1 MNTARLIQD
10 LEKKLDFYE
19 NPNRGGPD
27 VITPLHSN
35 IAELLAA
42 GNVYPRVLNRATV
55 LGLLQGQAT
64 WLHDEEGWQALKNP
78 VPLAELEQQRV
89 VTFKSGLLEV
99 VRPVPVAD
107 DMPQKL
113 KQQLA
118 TVASLY
124 DIKHGGDGW
133 VAPHV
138 RVDECC
144 VTEVGYLQACHKLS
158 ASYGGYEVSFEDEDL
173 VGVGTLLWEQLRRS
187 RANTEVAFE
196 EWWLKMVLAYRRPYV
211 FHLKFRST
219 QARKDFLAGAFQYV
233 MADDSLHDS
242 WEQCAADIA
251 LSENRMNAIVRPA
264 RRDSD
269 EVRTGSVASE
279 QEAYCPALDLS
290 QLDDVI
296 ERYRR
301 LPNERV
307 FDCFQWWKEARN
319 YYDYET
325 THHLV
330 EGIVKYE
337 CEDGARRDSFPYT
350 RLLLQHSTQAP
361 HLAEILFR
369 KIHSSRY
376 ACLLL
381 CNRATSHIGLIQIHG
396 WLHRASQRLSN
407 RYDYD
412 RAWQQFVFA
421 QALEV
426 YAIAHDEPID
436 AEATRDTV
444 LAIAEVFAWMAERET
459 ASHAEGKGL
468 LPGLKQAVERM
479 EYRGPEDGRASRLFK
494 DHCHLAADFL
504 VAGRKRLGGR
514 YDELPVAEWM
524 FSFWCIEVL
533 SEGDTGSDARKRA
546 GVEQVATLLVKDY
559 LRHLKQRFTSAHI
572 GIDDGPV
579 FDSFDWS
586 GLLRCCNERLRRRV
600 IHAFDDLLAHDTG
613 ATEESHRGLFGAVR
627 THLRF
632 LLRLVVDADPHC
644 KKDVFDALLCLIQD
658 FGFAADRLAGVF
670 EVFNDS
676 VGHSKVQ
683 LWARV
688 CQASNVFT
696 EDDFTKFLRV
706 LQERPTPLGGWL
718 ELYEATRS
726 FARKSR
732 ILEQLATLDFE
743 AERIVWI
750 PEISRVAVMAA
761 NAGQLKLAQRLVK
774 YGASCK
780 RSHSSVSFEPLDEL
794 IALKAIADDAALND
808 KERIAKLDAFLDDA
822 TEVSDEVS
830 RYARQL
836 MANCYLRIDAQR
848 AFYLFDA
855 LLKERRQIT
864 YATGRLKASRA
875 LAEREGVNKV
885 GSESWQR
892 YEQWRE
898 VYRAVESQH
907 VGVLDFEEALWLLLE
922 CKQWQEFDCIWCEV
936 PERFLLSCEL
946 AHVRCA
952 YLQEQGRVEEALT
965 YLHEVEKLHVELP
978 AEQKQAFEALER
990 DLRKNNALRLKRS
1003 PYVIDLYIKP
1013 NHTQARVMWQEIRA
1027 LPPHEQSLVFGQAE
1041 QGDTLEAFLANN
1053 LYGVTQELLARKNNL
1068 YRPTDGDAPM
1078 SIDQENMINDWLT
1091 SLLGHRLDYLSWTVK
1106 DQARVGSSAS
1116 KKGVGEIDG
1125 GIYVGT
1131 NCISIVE
1138 AFRLRSFERKTVEDH
1153 LNKVAGYNS
1162 LGVTSIAIV
1171 VYSTGNFRRLCSEY
1185 ERWVN
1190 ETIYAGFDSRG
1201 TLTLD
1206 KEHPH
1211 FRGYRE
1217 TRPVNGSAVHIYH
1230 YLLDL
1235 HLDLADDSH
1244 EGMRPAKSSTQPRK
1258 AKTWCAL
1265 EF

>member
-19 NPNRGGPD
+19 SPNWGGPD

-64 WLHDEEGWQALKNP
+64 WLHDEEGWQALKDP

-138 RVDECC
+138 RVDECY
-144 VTEVGYLQACHKLS
+144 VTELGYLQACHKLS

-173 VGVGTLLWEQLRRS
+173 VGVGTLLWEQLRAS
-187 RANTEVAFE
+187 RVNPEVAFE
-196 EWWLKMVLAYRRPYV
+196 EWWLKMVLAYRQPYV
-211 FHLKFRST
+211 FHLKFRSA
-219 QARKDFLAGAFQYV
+219 QAREDFLACAFQYV
-233 MADDSLHDS
+233 MADDSLQDT

-251 LSENRMNAIVRPA
+251 LSPNRMNAIVRTA

-269 EVRTGSVASE
+269 EVLIGSVASE

-290 QLDDVI
+290 QLDEVI
-296 ERYRR
+296 ERYRH
-301 LPNERV
+301 LPNERI
-307 FDCFQWWKEARN
+307 FDCFQWWRETSD
-319 YYDYET
+319 YYEYGT

-330 EGIVKYE
+330 AGIVKYE
-337 CEDGARRDSFPYT
+337 CEEGAGRDSSPYT

-369 KIHSSRY
+369 KIHSSHY

-381 CNRATSHIGLIQIHG
+381 RDRATSHIGLIQIHE
-396 WLHRASQRLSN
+396 WLHRAAQRLSH

-412 RAWQQFVFA
+412 MAWQQLVFA

-426 YAIAHDEPID
+426 YAIAHDETID
-436 AEATRDTV
+436 AEAARDTV

-459 ASHAEGKGL
+459 ASHAESKGL
-468 LPGLKQAVERM
+468 LPGFKQAVERM

-504 VAGRKRLGGR
+504 VSRRKRLWDR
-514 YDELPVAEWM
+514 NDELPVAEWM
-524 FSFWCIEVL
+524 FSFWCIQAL

-546 GVEQVATLLVKDY
+546 EVATLLANDY
-559 LRHLKQRFTSAHI
+559 LRHLKQRFGSARVS
-572 GIDDGPV
+572 IDDGPV

-586 GLLRCCNERLRRRV
+586 GLLRCCNERLRRTV
-600 IHAFDDLLAHDTG
+600 IHAFDGLLAHDAG
-613 ATEESHRGLFGAVR
+613 ATEEAHRGLFGAVR

-632 LLRLVVDADPHC
+632 LLRLVVDADPQC
-644 KKDVFDALLCLIQD
+644 RKDVFDALLCLIQD

-683 LWARV
+683 LWSRV
-688 CQASNVFT
+688 CQASNLFP
-696 EDDFTKFLRV
+696 EDDFTKFLGV
-706 LQERPTPLGGWL
+706 LQDRPTPLGGWL

-726 FARKSR
+726 SARKSR
-732 ILEQLATLDFE
+732 ILEQVATLDFE
-743 AERIVWI
+743 SERIVWI

-780 RSHSSVSFEPLDEL
+780 RSHSSVSFEPLDQL
-794 IALKAIADDAALND
+794 IELKAIADDATLND
-808 KERIAKLDAFLDDA
+808 KERIARLDAFLDDA
-822 TEVSDEVS
+822 TQASDEVS

-836 MANCYLRIDAQR
+836 MATCYLSIDAQR
-848 AFYLFDA
+848 AFNLFDA
-855 LLKERRQIT
+855 LLKVQRQISC
-864 YATGRLKASRA
+864 ATGRLKASRA
-875 LAEREGVNKV
+875 LAEKEGASKV

-892 YEQWRE
+892 YVQWRE
-898 VYRAVESQH
+898 VYRAVESQD
-907 VGVLDFEEALWLLLE
+907 VGALDFEEALGLLLE
-922 CKQWQEFDCIWCEV
+922 CKQWQEFDCIWRDV

-946 AHVRCA
+946 VHVRCV
-952 YLQEQGRVEEALT
+952 YLQEQGQVEEALAH
-965 YLHEVEKLHVELP
+965 LHEVEKLHVELP
-978 AEQKQAFEALER
+978 AEQKEAFEMLAM
-990 DLRKNNALRLKRS
+990 DLRKNNASRLKRS
-1003 PYVIDLYIKP
+1003 RDVIDLYIKP
-1013 NHTQARVMWQEIRA
+1013 DHTHARVMWQEIRA
-1027 LPPHEQSLVFGQAE
+1027 LAPHDQSLVFGQAE
-1041 QGDTLEAFLANN
+1041 NEDALEQFIASNIH
-1053 LYGVTQELLARKNNL
+1053 GVTQELLIRKNNL
-1068 YRPTDGDAPM
+1068 YRPTDRDERTV
-1078 SIDQENMINDWLT
+1078 IDQENMINDWLT
-1091 SLLGHRLDYLSWTVK
+1091 SLLGQRLDYLGWTVK
-1106 DQARVGSSAS
+1106 DQPRVGSSAS
-1116 KKGVGEIDG
+1116 KNGVGEIDG

-1131 NCISIVE
+1131 HCISIVE
-1138 AFRLRSFERKTVEDH
+1138 AFRLRSFERKTIEDH

-1162 LGVTSIAIV
+1162 PGVTSIAIV
-1171 VYSTGNFRRLCSEY
+1171 IYSTGNFLHLCTEY
-1185 ERWVN
+1185 ARCIDR
-1190 ETIYAGFDSRG
+1190 TPYSGFESQG

-1206 KEHPH
+1206 KERPH
-1211 FRGYRE
+1211 LKVYRE
-1217 TRPVNGSAVHIYH
+1217 TRPVKGSDVHIYH

-1235 HLDLADDSH
+1235 QLGLADGSH
-1244 EGMRPAKSSTQPRK
+1244 EAPAATS
-1258 AKTWCAL
+1258 
-1265 EF
+1265 

>member
-1 MNTARLIQD
+1 MARLIQD

-19 NPNRGGPD
+19 RQNQGEPD
-27 VITPLHSN
+27 VITPLHGY

-42 GNVYPRVLNRATV
+42 GTVYPRVLNRTTV
-55 LGLLQGQAT
+55 FGLLQEQAT
-64 WLHDEEGWQALKNP
+64 WLHDEEGWQALKDP

-89 VTFKSGLLEV
+89 LTFKNGLLEV

-144 VTEVGYLQACHKLS
+144 VTEVGYLQTCHKLS
-158 ASYGGYEVSFEDEDL
+158 ASHGGYEVSFEDEDL
-173 VGVGTLLWEQLRRS
+173 VGVGTLLWEQLRAS
-187 RANTEVAFE
+187 RANPEVAFE
-196 EWWLKMVLAYRRPYV
+196 EWWLKMVLAYSQPFV
-211 FHLKFRST
+211 FHLKFRSA
-219 QARKDFLAGAFQYV
+219 QAREDFLAGAFQYV
-233 MADDSLHDS
+233 MADDSLQDS
-242 WEQCAADIA
+242 WEQCAADIV
-251 LSENRMNAIVRPA
+251 LSANSLNAIVRPA
-264 RRDSD
+264 RESVDAS
-269 EVRTGSVASE
+269 TGSAARK
-279 QEAYCPALDLS
+279 QQAYCSALDLS
-290 QLDDVI
+290 QLDEVI
-296 ERYRR
+296 ERYRH
-301 LPNERV
+301 LPNVRF
-307 FDCFQWWKEARN
+307 FDCFQWWREAGD
-319 YYDYET
+319 YYDYGT

-330 EGIVKYE
+330 AGIVKYE
-337 CEDGARRDSFPYT
+337 CEEGVRRDSFPYT
-350 RLLLQHSTQAP
+350 RLLLKHSTQAP

-381 CNRATSHIGLIQIHG
+381 CDRATSHIGLIQIHE
-396 WLHRASQRLSN
+396 WLHRAAQRLSD

-412 RAWQQFVFA
+412 SAWQQLVFA

-436 AEATRDTV
+436 AEAAMETV
-444 LAIAEVFAWMAERET
+444 LAIAEVFAWLAEREA

-468 LPGLKQAVERM
+468 LPGLKQAVERI
-479 EYRGPEDGRASRLFK
+479 EYRGPEDGRASLLFK
-494 DHCHLAADFL
+494 NHCHLAADFL
-504 VAGRKRLGGR
+504 VTRREQLWDR
-514 YDELPVAEWM
+514 YDELPIAEWM
-524 FSFWCIEVL
+524 FSFWCIESL
-533 SEGDTGSDARKRA
+533 SEGYTGSDVRKRA
-546 GVEQVATLLVKDY
+546 GVEQVVTLLINDY
-559 LRHLKQRFTSAHI
+559 LRHLKQRFSSAHI
-572 GIDDGPV
+572 SIDDGPV

-586 GLLRCCNERLRRRV
+586 GLLRCCNERQRRTV
-600 IHAFDDLLAHDTG
+600 IHAFDGLLAHDAG
-613 ATEESHRGLFGAVR
+613 ATEETHRGLFGAVR

-632 LLRLVVDADPHC
+632 LLRLVVDADSHC
-644 KKDVFDALLCLIQD
+644 KKDVFDALLGLIQD

-696 EDDFTKFLRV
+696 EDGFTKFLGV

-726 FARKSR
+726 SARKSR
-732 ILEQLATLDFE
+732 ILEQLATLDYE

-750 PEISRVAVMAA
+750 PEIFRVAVMAA

-794 IALKAIADDAALND
+794 IALKAIADEAALND

-836 MANCYLRIDAQR
+836 MANCYLRVDAQR

-907 VGVLDFEEALWLLLE
+907 VGVLDFEEALGLLLE

-946 AHVRCA
+946 THVRCA
-952 YLQEQGRVEEALT
+952 YLQAQGRVEEALT

-978 AEQKQAFEALER
+978 AEQKQAFEALES

-1053 LYGVTQELLARKNNL
+1053 LYGVAQELLTRKNNL

-1138 AFRLRSFERKTVEDH
+1138 AFRLRRFERKTVEGH

-1171 VYSTGNFRRLCSEY
+1171 VYSTGNFRCLCSEY

-1211 FRGYRE
+1211 LRGYRE

-1235 HLDLADDSH
+1235 RLDSADDSH
-1244 EGMRPAKSSTQPRK
+1244 EAPAATHRGN
-1258 AKTWCAL
+1258 
-1265 EF
+1265 

>member
-1 MNTARLIQD
+1 MDTARLIQD

-19 NPNRGGPD
+19 RQNQGEPD
-27 VITPLHSN
+27 VITPLHGY

-42 GNVYPRVLNRATV
+42 GAVYPRVLNRTTV
-55 LGLLQGQAT
+55 LGLLQEQAT
-64 WLHDEEGWQALKNP
+64 WLHDEEGWQALKDP

-99 VRPVPVAD
+99 VRPIPVAH

-144 VTEVGYLQACHKLS
+144 VTEMGYVQACHKLS
-158 ASYGGYEVSFEDEDL
+158 ASYGGYKISFEDEDL
-173 VGVGTLLWEQLRRS
+173 VGVGTLLWEQLRAS
-187 RANTEVAFE
+187 RTDQEVAFK

-211 FHLKFRST
+211 FYLKFRSA
-219 QARKDFLAGAFQYV
+219 QSREDFLAGAFQYV
-233 MADDSLHDS
+233 MADDFLHDS

-269 EVRTGSVASE
+269 EVRTGSVGSE

-307 FDCFQWWKEARN
+307 FDCFQWWKDARN

-337 CEDGARRDSFPYT
+337 CEDDARRDSFPYT
-350 RLLLQHSTQAP
+350 HLLLQRSTQAP

-381 CNRATSHIGLIQIHG
+381 RHRATSHIGLIQIHE
-396 WLHRASQRLSN
+396 WLHRAAQRLSH

-412 RAWQQFVFA
+412 RAWQQLVFA
-421 QALEV
+421 QALDV
-426 YAIAHDEPID
+426 YAIAHDETID
-436 AEATRDTV
+436 AEAARDTV

-459 ASHAEGKGL
+459 ASHVESKGL

-504 VAGRKRLGGR
+504 VARRKRLR
-514 YDELPVAEWM
+514 DRNDELPVAEWM
-524 FSFWCIEVL
+524 FSFWCIQAL
-533 SEGDTGSDARKRA
+533 SEGGTGSDAGKRA
-546 GVEQVATLLVKDY
+546 EVATLLAKDY
-559 LRHLKQRFTSAHI
+559 LRHLKQRFGSARVS
-572 GIDDGPV
+572 IDDGPV

-586 GLLRCCNERLRRRV
+586 GLLRCCNERLRRTV
-600 IHAFDDLLAHDTG
+600 IHAFDGLLAHDAG
-613 ATEESHRGLFGAVR
+613 GTEEAHRGLFGAVR

-632 LLRLVVDADPHC
+632 LLRLVVDADPQC
-644 KKDVFDALLCLIQD
+644 RKNVFDALLCLIQD
-658 FGFAADRLAGVF
+658 FGFAADRLTGVF

-688 CQASNVFT
+688 CQASNLFP
-696 EDDFTKFLRV
+696 EDDFTKFLGV
-706 LQERPTPLGGWL
+706 LQDRPTPLGGWL

-726 FARKSR
+726 SARKSR
-732 ILEQLATLDFE
+732 ILEQVATLDFE
-743 AERIVWI
+743 SERIVWI
-750 PEISRVAVMAA
+750 PEIFRVAVMAA

-780 RSHSSVSFEPLDEL
+780 RSHSSVSFEPLDQL
-794 IALKAIADDAALND
+794 IELKAIADDATLND
-808 KERIAKLDAFLDDA
+808 KERIARLDAFLDDA
-822 TEVSDEVS
+822 MQASDEVS

-836 MANCYLRIDAQR
+836 MANCYLSIDAQR
-848 AFYLFDA
+848 AFNLFDA
-855 LLKERRQIT
+855 LLKAQRQIS

-875 LAEREGVNKV
+875 LAEKEGASKV
-885 GSESWQR
+885 GSENWQR
-892 YEQWRE
+892 YVQWRE
-898 VYRAVESQH
+898 VYRAVESQD
-907 VGVLDFEEALWLLLE
+907 VGALDFEEALGLLLE
-922 CKQWQEFDCIWCEV
+922 CKQWQEFDCVWRDV

-946 AHVRCA
+946 VHVRCVC
-952 YLQEQGRVEEALT
+952 LQEQEQVEEALAH
-965 YLHEVEKLHVELP
+965 LHEVEKLHVELP

-1027 LPPHEQSLVFGQAE
+1027 LPPHEQCLVFGQTE

-1053 LYGVTQELLARKNNL
+1053 MYGVAQELLTRKNNL

-1131 NCISIVE
+1131 SCISIVE
-1138 AFRLRSFERKTVEDH
+1138 AFRLRRFERKTAEDH
-1153 LNKVAGYNS
+1153 LNKIAGYNS

-1171 VYSTGNFRRLCSEY
+1171 VYSTGNFRCLCSEY

-1206 KEHPH
+1206 KDHPH
-1211 FRGYRE
+1211 LRGYRE

-1235 HLDLADDSH
+1235 RLDSVDDSH
-1244 EGMRPAKSSTQPRK
+1244 EAPAVNLT
-1258 AKTWCAL
+1258 AL
-1265 EF
+1265 RRA

>member
-19 NPNRGGPD
+19 HPDRGGPD
-27 VITPLHSN
+27 VITPLHGYL
-35 IAELLAA
+35 AELLAA
-42 GNVYPRVLNRATV
+42 GTIFPRVLNRDTV
-55 LGLLQGQAT
+55 LDLLQEQAT
-64 WLHDEEGWQALKNP
+64 WLHYEDWQALKDP

-99 VRPVPVAD
+99 VRPIPVAD

-113 KQQLA
+113 RQQLA

-124 DIKHGGDGW
+124 DIKHGGEGW

-158 ASYGGYEVSFEDEDL
+158 ASYGGYKISFEDEDL
-173 VGVGTLLWEQLRRS
+173 VGVGTLLWEQLRAS
-187 RANTEVAFE
+187 RADQEVAFK

-211 FHLKFRST
+211 FHLKFRSA
-219 QARKDFLAGAFQYV
+219 QLREDFLAGAFHYV

-242 WEQCAADIA
+242 WEECAADIA

-264 RRDSD
+264 RRDLD
-269 EVRTGSVASE
+269 EVRTGFVASE
-279 QEAYCPALDLS
+279 QEAYCSALDLS

-296 ERYRR
+296 EHYRR
-301 LPNERV
+301 LRNERV

-330 EGIVKYE
+330 AGIVKYE
-337 CEDGARRDSFPYT
+337 CEEGVGRDSSPYT
-350 RLLLQHSTQAP
+350 HLLLQHSTQAP

-381 CNRATSHIGLIQIHG
+381 RDRATSHIGLIKIHE
-396 WLHRASQRLSN
+396 WLHRAAQRLSE

-412 RAWQQFVFA
+412 WAWQQLMFA
-421 QALEV
+421 QALEL
-426 YAIAHDEPID
+426 YTITNDEPTD
-436 AEATRDTV
+436 TESARDTV
-444 LAIAEVFAWMAERET
+444 LAIAEVFAWMAARET
-459 ASHAEGKGL
+459 ESHAEGKEL
-468 LPGLKQAVERM
+468 LPDLKQAVERM
-479 EYRGPEDGRASRLFK
+479 EYRRPEDGRASLLFK
-494 DHCHLAADFL
+494 DHCLLAADFL
-504 VAGRKRLGGR
+504 IARRKRLRGR

-524 FSFWCIEVL
+524 FSFWCIEAL
-533 SEGDTGSDARKRA
+533 SEGYKGTDARKIA
-546 GVEQVATLLVKDY
+546 GVEHVATLLATDY
-559 LRHLKQRFTSAHI
+559 LRHLKQCFTSVHI

-600 IHAFDDLLAHDTG
+600 IHAFDDLLAHDTE
-613 ATEESHRGLFGAVR
+613 ATEESHRGLFGALR

-632 LLRLVVDADPHC
+632 LLRLVADTEPKC
-644 KKDVFDALLCLIQD
+644 KQDVFDALLSLIQD

-696 EDDFTKFLRV
+696 EDDFKKFLRV
-706 LQERPTPLGGWL
+706 LQEGPTPLGGWL

-726 FARKSR
+726 SARRSR
-732 ILEQLATLDFE
+732 ILEQLATQDFD

-822 TEVSDEVS
+822 RDISDEVS

-836 MANCYLRIDAQR
+836 MANCYLRVDAQR
-848 AFYLFDA
+848 AFYLFDT

-898 VYRAVESQH
+898 VYRDVESQH

-922 CKQWQEFDCIWCEV
+922 CKQWQEFDRIWCEV
-936 PERFLLSCEL
+936 PERYLLSCEL
-946 AHVRCA
+946 MHVRCA
-952 YLQEQGRVEEALT
+952 YLQEQERAEEALT
-965 YLHEVEKLHVELP
+965 YLHEVEKLHLELP
-978 AEQKQAFEALER
+978 AEQKQAFEELVR
-990 DLRKNNALRLKRS
+990 DLRKNNVLRLKRS

-1027 LPPHEQSLVFGQAE
+1027 LSPHEKSLVFGQAE

-1053 LYGVTQELLARKNNL
+1053 LYGVAQELLTRKNNL
-1068 YRPTDGDAPM
+1068 YRPSDGDAPM
-1078 SIDQENMINDWLT
+1078 SIDHENMINDWLT

-1138 AFRLRSFERKTVEDH
+1138 AFHLRSLGRNTFDDH
-1153 LNKVAGYNS
+1153 LDKVAGYNS
-1162 LGVTSIAIV
+1162 LGVSSIAIV
-1171 VYSTGNFRRLCSEY
+1171 VYSTGDFRRLCSEY

-1190 ETIYAGFDSRG
+1190 ETIYAGFDSQG
-1201 TLTLD
+1201 TLMLD

-1211 FRGYRE
+1211 LRGYRE

-1235 HLDLADDSH
+1235 RLDPADDSH
-1244 EGMRPAKSSTQPRK
+1244 EAPAATP
-1258 AKTWCAL
+1258 
-1265 EF
+1265 